1 MSRQHHYLK
10 TLPKYFVPIER
21 GIKNF
26 EVRFNDRGY
35 KIGDILHLKEF
46 SDGEFTGRVIT
57 KEVCYILDEPEYCK
71 KGYVILGMK

>member
-10 TLPKYFVPIER
+10 KLPKYFVPIER

-46 SDGEFTGRVIT
+46 ADGEFTGRVIT

>member
-35 KIGDILHLKEF
+35 KIGDILHLEEF
-46 SDGEFTGRVIT
+46 ADGEFTGRVIT
-57 KEVCYILDEPEYCK
+57 KEICYILDEQEYCK
-71 KGYVILGMK
+71 EGYVILGMK

>member
-10 TLPKYFVPIER
+10 MLPKYFIDVEK

-35 KIGDILHLKEF
+35 AVGDMLHLQEF
-46 SDGEFTGRVIT
+46 ADGEYTGREIT
-57 KEVCYILDEPEYCK
+57 KEICYILDSEDYCK
-71 KGYVILGMK
+71 KGYVVLGMK